1 MPSAP
6 LQRGGYALRLTLSCI
21 VVKQIKASPVRNL
34 LASPKMKNNTAAW
47 L

>member
-6 LQRGGYALRLTLSCI
+6 LQRGRYALRLTVSRI
-21 VVKQIKASPVRNL
+21 VVKQIKASPIRNP
-34 LASPKMKNNTAAW
+34 LASPKMKIIQRHW